1 MRSLYN
7 YNAISQYLTIESK
20 KPERAT
26 RSGTEGKSACETPN
40 DAQSAGVPEIYIY
53 MQATNTASKL
63 LRQMM
68 INWQLRLKKTDYDKP
83 DTA

>member
-1 MRSLYN
+1 MKVKNQRELPG
-7 YNAISQYLTIESK
+7 QGPK
-20 KPERAT
+20 ERVLA
-26 RSGTEGKSACETPN
+26 RHPMMHNLLEFLKN
-40 DAQSAGVPEIYIY
+40 IY

-83 DTA
+83 ATA